1 VFGSP
6 GGDVAAIGAQT
17 SAEAKNERTLFFHH
31 SEDVYR
37 TFELFN
43 PNSTRIAV
51 EVDLWTADG
60 ELIDQQSY
68 VIDPKAGLEGFAGRA
83 GVQIPFDSFKPGIG
97 PRRGIKLPGWHGR
110 RVEMVHLHADGPF
123 ILTRVDAPDRG
134 LLEGFAPTA
143 PSHYLGLALP
153 DGHVDR
159 RLLLH
164 SGESGEAIVRVHSPS
179 GTEVLRKTIEFD
191 RSGVK
196 TVDLNAL
203 EPESYVSVS
212 SGPDGIGIAGLLEGI
227 DTGGTVARVPVTD
240 ATPSQVLPDG
250 DALNS
255 PPDRWSIPLPPLWD
269 QYMTDNHHVLASIES
284 DNFED
289 LQFLK
294 DLIGDKR
301 IVQLG
306 ESGHGVSEFD
316 SVKVRLIKFLHQQMG
331 FDVIA
336 FESGLFEC
344 EWTRRMAPDAYNEY
358 WHMYSS
364 IFGVWHAY
372 ETLELFEYIRQS
384 KLTPRP
390 LMLAGFDAQFSAY
403 LGLQNQ
409 PQFLRDVLDPV
420 DADYA
425 EVVYEN
431 EVEYTVNW
439 FVREFTLA
447 NKDRLDAFYSKA
459 IEFVMEQRAAI
470 EASWPD
476 DPRVVE
482 LLVAILRN
490 NLTRLELQWIN
501 AVSPNSSAYT
511 LVRDR
516 AMADNV
522 DFLADVLYPDK
533 KIITWAHNFHI
544 RYDQPNVQGQGREL
558 TMGYYIGQRRR
569 AEVYTVGLQMYRG
582 RAAWNNRQIYTLR
595 HPNRGDSLEAIG
607 YATGRKF
614 AVIDMLSAQ
623 PGPGDSFGAG
633 NYWMD
638 YWIHTWRWG
647 VAGSIRM
654 KPRDNYDAL
663 LFIDTVHPPNYTY

>member
-1 VFGSP
+1 
-6 GGDVAAIGAQT
+6 
-17 SAEAKNERTLFFHH
+17 
-31 SEDVYR
+31 
-37 TFELFN
+37 
-43 PNSTRIAV
+43 
-51 EVDLWTADG
+51 
-60 ELIDQQSY
+60 
-68 VIDPKAGLEGFAGRA
+68 
-83 GVQIPFDSFKPGIG
+83 
-97 PRRGIKLPGWHGR
+97 
-110 RVEMVHLHADGPF
+110 
-123 ILTRVDAPDRG
+123 
-134 LLEGFAPTA
+134 
-143 PSHYLGLALP
+143 
-153 DGHVDR
+153 
-159 RLLLH
+159 
-164 SGESGEAIVRVHSPS
+164 
-179 GTEVLRKTIEFD
+179 
-191 RSGVK
+191 
-196 TVDLNAL
+196 
-203 EPESYVSVS
+203 
-212 SGPDGIGIAGLLEGI
+212 
-227 DTGGTVARVPVTD
+227 
-240 ATPSQVLPDG
+240 
-250 DALNS
+250 
-255 PPDRWSIPLPPLWD
+255 
-269 QYMTDNHHVLASIES
+269 
-284 DNFED
+284 
-289 LQFLK
+289 
-294 DLIGDKR
+294 
-301 IVQLG
+301 
-306 ESGHGVSEFD
+306 
-316 SVKVRLIKFLHQQMG
+316 
-331 FDVIA
+331 
-336 FESGLFEC
+336 
-344 EWTRRMAPDAYNEY
+344 
-358 WHMYSS
+358 
-364 IFGVWHAY
+364 
-372 ETLELFEYIRQS
+372 
-384 KLTPRP
+384 
-390 LMLAGFDAQFSAY
+390 MLAGFDAQFSAF

-409 PQFLRDVLDPV
+409 PPFLRDVLHPV

-582 RAAWNNRQIYTLR
+582 QAAWNNRQIYTLR

-607 YATGRKF
+607 YATGRRF
-614 AVIDMLSAQ
+614 SVIDMLSAQ

-663 LFIDTVHPPNYTY
+663 LFIDTVHPPHYTY